1 MKKLI
6 VSVALVCAVA
16 MGLTAQ
22 NFTPVEQLPEAQLP
36 FTPDP
41 AWAQV
46 ADVHFEWGSLDVRYE
61 KVRVPEL
68 KPVKSVNQVAW
79 RGERVCFQPVLWTPQ
94 ELHDVAI
101 SVSDLT
107 FRKNTIKSSNIKCGF
122 ERYVIGDQ
130 LGAEDGQRGYFP
142 ADMGGFD
149 QSVRDSVLVPDAI
162 VGDTMERV
170 EAQTVRP
177 AWFTVWVPQD
187 AKPGTYKGTVKLSA
201 KELKKPLQLAFT
213 VEVRDRVLPKP
224 SQWSFHLDLWQN
236 PYAIAR
242 YFGVEP
248 WSNMHLALMR
258 PFMTQLAQG
267 GEKVVTATLMY
278 DCWGPQTL
286 DLFQTMVQITKNIDG
301 TTEYNYDIFDLWVE
315 FMASCGI
322 TEQINCFTIAPWQTR
337 LRYYDRATD
346 TQKVIPFDYGDE
358 VYRAVWIPLLRSFA
372 DHLRTKGWFD
382 KTYLAVDE
390 RGVEVMKKVMAVAHE
405 ADPGFKF
412 ALAGNYHPEV
422 EEQLSD
428 YCIGLAVDDDYFV
441 KADGRAIND
450 RRRREGKITTFYTC
464 CGEGHPNTFTISP
477 LAESAALGW
486 YALNNHYDGYL
497 RWAFN
502 SWNREPMVDT
512 RWYNLTS
519 GDVFMVYPQ
528 GWSSVRWERFVE
540 GIQAYEKVKILRD
553 EFAGKPKKLKKLEE
567 AIAQFTHANLW
578 FGGADKYVNGAEAIL
593 DSF

>member
-6 VSVALVCAVA
+6 VSVALLCAVA

-22 NFTPVEQLPEAQLP
+22 TFSPVEQLPEAQLP

-41 AWAQV
+41 AWARV
-46 ADVHFEWGSLDVRYE
+46 SGTNFAWGSLDVRYD
-61 KVRVPEL
+61 KTAVPVL
-68 KPVKSVNQVAW
+68 QPVKVAKQIAW
-79 RGERVCFQPVLWTPQ
+79 RGERVCFQAVAWSAD
-94 ELHDVAI
+94 ELHDVVL
-101 SVSDLT
+101 SVSDLKC
-107 FRKNTIKSSNIKCGF
+107 RKNTIKSSEIKFGF
-122 ERYVIGDQ
+122 ERYVVGDQ

-149 QSVRDSVLVPDAI
+149 QSVRDSVLTPDAI
-162 VGDTMERV
+162 VGSTMAEIESR
-170 EAQTVRP
+170 TTRP

-201 KELKKPLQLAFT
+201 RELKKPLELPYT
-213 VEVRDRVLPKP
+213 VEVRDRILPKP

-236 PYAIAR
+236 PYAVAR
-242 YFGVEP
+242 YFGVTP
-248 WSNMHLALMR
+248 WSEAHLELMR
-258 PFMTQLAQG
+258 PFMTQLAQA

-286 DLFQTMVQITKNIDG
+286 DLFETMVQVTVNIDG
-301 TTEYNYDIFDLWVE
+301 TTEYNYDIFDRWVE

-322 TEQINCFTIAPWQTR
+322 TEQINCFTIAPWRTR
-337 LRYYDRATD
+337 LRYYDRASD
-346 TQKVIPFDYGDE
+346 SQKTIEFDYGDQAYCS
-358 VYRAVWIPLLRSFA
+358 VMIPLLRSFA

-390 RGVEVMKKVMAVAHE
+390 RGVEVMQKVMAVAHE

-422 EEQLSD
+422 EAQLAD
-428 YCIGLAVDDDYFV
+428 YCIGLAVDDDYFI
-441 KADGRAIND
+441 KADGLAINA
-450 RRRREGKITTFYTC
+450 RRRGEGKITTFYTC

-477 LAESAALGW
+477 LAESAVMGW
-486 YALNNHYDGYL
+486 YALSMDYDGYL

-502 SWNREPMVDT
+502 SWNKEPMVDT

-528 GWSSVRWERFVE
+528 GYSSVRWERFVE

-553 EFAGKPKKLKKLEE
+553 EYAGKPEKLKKLET
-567 AIAQFTHANLW
+567 AISKFTHANLW
-578 FGGADKYVNGAEAIL
+578 FGGADKLVNEAKAEL
-593 DSF
+593 DKF